1 MKTRH
6 TAPGTASKIILFLCL
21 VRVTMKAF
29 IVSVTGRS
37 KDLFSIMEYG
47 NILKTVLTEKNGHL
61 ILGSGPGC
69 RKPS

>member
-1 MKTRH
+1 
-6 TAPGTASKIILFLCL
+6 
-21 VRVTMKAF
+21 MKAF

-61 ILGSGPGC
+61 ILGSGC
-69 RKPS
+69 IKPS

>member
-1 MKTRH
+1 
-6 TAPGTASKIILFLCL
+6 
-21 VRVTMKAF
+21 MKAF

-69 RKPS
+69 IKPS